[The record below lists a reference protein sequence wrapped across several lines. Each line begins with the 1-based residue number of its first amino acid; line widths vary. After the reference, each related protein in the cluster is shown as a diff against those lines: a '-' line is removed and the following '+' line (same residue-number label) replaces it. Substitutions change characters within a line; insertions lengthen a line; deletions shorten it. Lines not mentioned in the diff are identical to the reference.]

1 MFVRLLRQVLKPFA
15 GCPRADRLACF
26 TGTAFAATVRV
37 IDRVHGHATNR
48 RADTAPTHCTGLADL
63 AQAVFFVTDFT
74 DGGAALD
81 VHAAHFTRAQTN
93 LGVRAFAGQ
102 QDGGSAGRTDHL
114 STFAGDHFH
123 AVDGGTHRDVADRQR
138 VAGADRGFDAR
149 DQRGAHFQA
158 TGSDDVTTFAVG
170 VAQQSDV
177 RRTVR
182 VIFQTL
188 DLCRDAILVATEVD
202 DTVVLLVT
210 TATMTDGDVAVV
222 VTARATGLLFE
233 QRRVGLALVQVRAD
247 NLHHATAASR
257 SRLNFYEGHLLH
269 LRKVDFLAVL
279 ERDVGLALIA
289 TAADE
294 TAKALDFALT
304 VEDLHGL
311 DLHLEEQFDG
321 SLDFRLGSVSHD
333 TESDLLI
340 LLSDERGLFGHD
352 RSQNDLHQAFSV
364 HPSISSS

>member
-1 MFVRLLRQVLKPFA
+1 M
-15 GCPRADRLACF
+15 PRADRFACF

-37 IDRVHGHATNR
+37 VDRVHGHATNR

-74 DGGAALD
+74 DGGTAFD
-81 VHAAHFTRAQTN
+81 VHTADFTRAQTH
-93 LGVRAFAGQ
+93 LSVGAFAGQ

-114 STFAGDHFH
+114 GTLAGQHFD
-123 AVDGGTHRDVADRQR
+123 AVNRRTHRDVADRQR

-158 TGSDDVTTFAVG
+158 ARSDDVATLAVG

-182 VIFQTL
+182 VVFQTL
-188 DLCRDAILVATEVD
+188 DLRGDAILVATEVD

-210 TATMTDGDVAVV
+210 AATVADRDVTVV
-222 VTARATGLLFE
+222 VTARTTGLLFQ
-233 QRRVGLALVQVRAD
+233 QRRVGLTLVQVRAD
-247 NLHHATAASR
+247 DLHHATAASR
-257 SRLNFYEGHLLH
+257 SRLNFHEGHLLH

-279 ERDVGLALIA
+279 ERNVGLALVA
-289 TAADE
+289 TTANE
-294 TAKALDFALT
+294 SAKALDFALT

>member
-1 MFVRLLRQVLKPFA
+1 M
-15 GCPRADRLACF
+15 
-26 TGTAFAATVRV
+26 RV
-37 IDRVHGHATNR
+37 IHRVHGNATDR
-48 RADTAPTHCTGLADL
+48 RADTAPTHCTGLAEL

-74 DGGAALD
+74 DGGAAFD
-81 VHAAHFTRAQTN
+81 VHTADFTRAQTH
-93 LGVRAFAGQ
+93 LSVDAFASQ
-102 QDGGSAGRTDHL
+102 QDGGSAGRADHL
-114 STFAGDHFH
+114 GTLARDHFD
-123 AVDGGTHRDVADRQR
+123 AVNRRTHRDVADRQR
-138 VAGADRGFDAR
+138 VAGTDRGFDAR
-149 DQRGAHFQA
+149 HQRGAHFQTA
-158 TGSDDVTTFAVG
+158 RSDDVTTFAVG

-177 RRTVR
+177 RRTVG

-188 DLCRDAILVATEVD
+188 DLRRDTVLVATEVD
-202 DTVVLLVT
+202 DTVVLLVA
-210 TATMTDGDVAVV
+210 TATMTDRDVTVV
-222 VTARATGLLFE
+222 VTAGTTGLLFQ
-233 QRRVGLALVQVRAD
+233 QRRVGLTLVQVGAN

-289 TAADE
+289 TTANE
-294 TAKALDFALT
+294 SAKALDFALT

-340 LLSDERGLFGHD
+340 LLGNKRGLFGHD
-352 RSQNDLHQAFSV
+352 RSKNDLHQAFSV